1 MHELSLCESIV
12 AMVAESARREGLH
25 RVTRVTVDIGVASAI
40 DPDALLFCFPIVTE
54 GTAAAEAELAVN
66 RIALKARCAGCG
78 TDFSPETLI
87 SPCPACGGHDRTLL
101 AGRDMRVVSF
111 EGE

>member
-12 AMVAESARREGLH
+12 SLVTESAGREGLR

-54 GTAAAEAELAVN
+54 DTPAAGAELAVN
-66 RIALKARCAGCG
+66 RIALQARCAACG
-78 TDFSPETLI
+78 ADFSPESLI
-87 SPCPACGGHDRTLL
+87 SPCPACGSHDRSLR